1 MFSTPFLTS
10 PSFPLYPVP
19 EVSGGQFLC
28 PLRIFWCSK
37 DSSQFLI
44 LGLSCLES
52 VKSVS
57 KTCPSAFQL
66 SKYCCSC
73 CFHFYYPIYFGGY
86 IYIYAFLVAQMVK
99 SLPSMQETWVQFPGL
114 GRSPGEGN
122 DNPPRIFAWRIP
134 WTEEPVRAT
143 IHGVAKSQT

>member
-10 PSFPLYPVP
+10 PYFPLYPVP

-28 PLRIFWCSK
+28 PLGIFWCSK
-37 DSSQFLI
+37 DSSRFLI

-57 KTCPSAFQL
+57 TCASAFQL

-73 CFHFYYPIYFGGY
+73 CFHFYYPVYFGGDYIYVYMYMYVCVY
-86 IYIYAFLVAQMVK
+86 IYIYIC
-99 SLPSMQETWVQFPGL
+99 FPG
-114 GRSPGEGN
+114 GSNGKESAFNAGDMGSSPWVG
-122 DNPPRIFAWRIP
+122 RIP
-134 WTEEPVRAT
+134 WRRE
-143 IHGVAKSQT
+143 

>member
-10 PSFPLYPVP
+10 PYFPLYPVP

-28 PLRIFWCSK
+28 PLGIFWYSK

-57 KTCPSAFQL
+57 TCPSAFQL
-66 SKYCCSC
+66 SKYCINLYPRLSRTYLEPKLYETMYSC
-73 CFHFYYPIYFGGY
+73 TFSCIFIR
-86 IYIYAFLVAQMVK
+86 LK
-99 SLPSMQETWVQFPGL
+99 SLLYEI
-114 GRSPGEGN
+114 
-122 DNPPRIFAWRIP
+122 IFYN
-134 WTEEPVRAT
+134 T
-143 IHGVAKSQT
+143 ITRTNLLLILSYCLIK

>member
-10 PSFPLYPVP
+10 PYFPLYQVP

-28 PLRIFWCSK
+28 PLGIFWCSK
-37 DSSQFLI
+37 DSSRFLI

-57 KTCPSAFQL
+57 TCASAFQL

-73 CFHFYYPIYFGGY
+73 CFHFYYPIYFGGDYIYVYMYMYVCVY

-99 SLPSMQETWVQFPGL
+99 SLPSMQETWVQVPGL
-114 GRSPGEGN
+114 GGSPGEGN

-134 WTEEPVRAT
+134 
-143 IHGVAKSQT
+143 